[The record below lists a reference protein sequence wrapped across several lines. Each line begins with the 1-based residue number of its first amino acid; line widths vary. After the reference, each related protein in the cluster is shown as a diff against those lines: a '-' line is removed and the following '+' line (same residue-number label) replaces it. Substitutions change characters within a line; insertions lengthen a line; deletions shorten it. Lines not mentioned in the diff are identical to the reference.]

1 VSPLGPSEQRDR
13 QHIEISD
20 CQDHLED
27 GLLSF
32 LDFMPIF
39 LSHWYGSMDDKL
51 HLFLSLTFLELWWI
65 AVWGIVYIFIEYMA
79 KKSKAI
85 ELLLYV
91 SMMAGVILVLV
102 RNPGLV
108 PKF

>member
-1 VSPLGPSEQRDR
+1 MSLLGPSEQRER

-20 CQDHLED
+20 CQDHLGD

-32 LDFMPIF
+32 LDFMPNF
-39 LSHWYGSMDDKL
+39 LSHQYGSMEDKL
-51 HLFLSLTFLELWWI
+51 QLFLSLTFLELWWI
-65 AVWGIVYIFIEYMA
+65 SVWGIVYIFIEYMA
-79 KKSKAI
+79 KKSKAV

-91 SMMAGVILVLV
+91 SMMAIVIVIIM
-102 RNPGLV
+102 RNPDII